1 MVTKKCIGIGAGI
14 LLVWVMLAGGFVSPK
29 PAIAVELTFQHLVP
43 SVGLMSDEYRK
54 WGDLVEKRT
63 EGRIKIKWYWSNSL
77 FSLTQALPSIA
88 QGVAD
93 LGIVSGAYFPTQ
105 LPTVLVFEH
114 AYNASDL
121 WVGMRAQDNLYLKRM
136 PELQKEFAA
145 HGIMWLAPYTSGTFQ
160 WFVKG
165 DWKGPESFKGKIGRT
180 MGGARKLFY
189 EKLGMKPV
197 FLSSTDIYEAVERG
211 TIWGFDN
218 TLNLANDLKQYEVV
232 NTLVLLNSGV
242 VMSSGTFMN
251 LKKFQSLPKKDQDA
265 LVAASV
271 EWGENIIARN
281 IYEKEKLLVK
291 EWRDRGINV
300 ITPTE
305 KQAAELKKLGRDSAM
320 EVAVAQDKKMGP
332 QGKAVQALKALW
344 DEVGK
349 AEKELKE
356 KGHPWK

>member
-1 MVTKKCIGIGAGI
+1 MFMKKFIRNGICI
-14 LLVWVMLAGGFVSPK
+14 LLGLAMLSVGFIFPK
-29 PAIAVELTFQHLVP
+29 PAISVELVFQHLVP
-43 SVGLMSDEYRK
+43 PVGLMSEEYRK

-121 WVGMRAQDNLYLKRM
+121 WVGQRAQCNLYLKRM
-136 PELQKEFAA
+136 PELQKEFER
-145 HGIMWLAPYTSGTFQ
+145 HGVMWLAPYTSGTFQ

-165 DWKGPESFKGKIGRT
+165 DWKGPESFKGKVGRT

-197 FLSSTDIYEAVERG
+197 FLSSTDIYEAIERG
-211 TIWGFDN
+211 VIWGFDN

-232 NTLVLLNSGV
+232 NKLILLNSGV
-242 VMSSGTFMN
+242 VMSAGTFMN
-251 LKKFQSLPKKDQDA
+251 LKKFRSLPKKDQDA
-265 LVAASV
+265 LVSTSV
-271 EWGENIIARN
+271 EWGENIIAKN
-281 IYEKEKLLVK
+281 IYNKEKILVK
-291 EWRDRGINV
+291 EWKDRGIDV

-305 KQAAELKKLGRDSAM
+305 KQIADLKKIGRDAAM
-320 EVAVAQDKKMGP
+320 EVALAQDKKMGP
-332 QGKAVQALKALW
+332 KGKAVVALKTLW
-344 DEVGK
+344 DEVAK
-349 AEKELKE
+349 ADKELKE